1 MEKYKDK
8 VAKHVLNTQVKDHL
22 KNAMTLYDV
31 TSIQKREGK
40 KEREKREGKSRANF
54 KNLPEKRPNRSPKSQ
69 SFSP

>member
-8 VAKHVLNTQVKDHL
+8 IAKHVLNTQVKYDHL

-40 KEREKREGKSRANF
+40 KRGK
-54 KNLPEKRPNRSPKSQ
+54 KQ
-69 SFSP
+69 G